1 MDNLVQLTDVTKRY
15 DHDGTPAVDRVS
27 LAVAPGEALAVMG
40 PSGSGK
46 STLLNLIAGL
56 DRPTSGEVLVG
67 GERVDK
73 LSETGLAR
81 FRRRQVG
88 LIFQF
93 FNLLDDMTV
102 LDNILLPAQLAGMPA
117 SAARTRADELL
128 AALRIAKHADAYP
141 ARLSGGERQ
150 RVAIA
155 RALVNRPAL
164 LLADEPTG
172 ALDTATGEEIGELL
186 LDLHSSG
193 QTLILVTHNP
203 DLAARYA
210 RRVGLLVDF
219 NAPFDHAFA
228 AQRGAHVTAVVNAQ
242 VSSARL
248 AATTRLPGVTAASG
262 PFPQATVGADISFTA
277 PSAGPGA
284 QGVFSTQLNLVGRAS
299 PGGPVDA
306 LTLTAG
312 RWARQAGEVVW
323 SGSGNGPQASV
334 GSHVTVHGASGSP
347 RLTVVGVATSATVSA
362 QAWVTPAE
370 IAALRAPGA
379 PAVSQMLYRFAHA
392 GSAAQVSADVS
403 RVRAALPPGSLLG
416 AQSYLTA
423 KLGATRS
430 IAPWVP
436 FIVAFGLIGLVMAV
450 LIVAN
455 VVSGAV
461 VAGTRRIGVLKS
473 IGFSPAQVVASY
485 LLQVAIPATAGAL
498 TGVLAGNLLSLPLLS
513 QTARVYGVGTLAVP
527 PWVDVATPLAMLG
540 LTVAAALPPALRA
553 GRLSPVRAIA
563 TGRAPRA
570 ARGYGAHRL
579 LSKARRLPRPLTLG
593 LAAPFARPGRT
604 LVTLVAVLL
613 GGAAVTFAAGLA
625 TSLDRVATD
634 LSHAQAEPVQVGLP
648 GQGAMAQPADAP
660 VLPSPAAQQR
670 AVQAAL
676 RAQPG
681 TLRYVAEAD
690 DDIGVPGLPE
700 QLSLVAFGGDASW
713 TGYQLITGHWYRG
726 TGQAVVNTGFLTDTG
741 AQVGD
746 SYTITSGSRHVT
758 VRITG
763 EIFEPNGGTPKILA
777 STPTLSAL
785 DPDLTVV
792 QYDVAVRPG
801 TAAASYAN
809 TLAAALGPDYSV
821 SADSGMPSGFAA
833 VIGLIAMLTPRQVT
847 AMVVCSVASIGL
859 VAGLVA
865 IPAGVALQRYVLP
878 VMAHAA
884 QTGVPASVLN
894 VYVPGELALLALSGL
909 VIAAAGALAP
919 AGWAARAR
927 TASALRAE

>member
-1 MDNLVQLTDVTKRY
+1 LRAAA
-15 DHDGTPAVDRVS
+15 GRPAVKAAR
-27 LAVAPGEALAVMG
+27 
-40 PSGSGK
+40 
-46 STLLNLIAGL
+46 AGL
-56 DRPTSGEVLVG
+56 
-67 GERVDK
+67 
-73 LSETGLAR
+73 TG
-81 FRRRQVG
+81 
-88 LIFQF
+88 
-93 FNLLDDMTV
+93 
-102 LDNILLPAQLAGMPA
+102 
-117 SAARTRADELL
+117 
-128 AALRIAKHADAYP
+128 
-141 ARLSGGERQ
+141 
-150 RVAIA
+150 
-155 RALVNRPAL
+155 
-164 LLADEPTG
+164 
-172 ALDTATGEEIGELL
+172 
-186 LDLHSSG
+186 
-193 QTLILVTHNP
+193 
-203 DLAARYA
+203 
-210 RRVGLLVDF
+210 RRVQTSVIGLVLLVSTAAATLALGLLVDS

-228 AQRGAHVTAVVNAQ
+228 TQRGAHVTAVVNAQ

-416 AQSYLTA
+416 AQSWLTA
-423 KLGATRS
+423 KLRATRS

-450 LIVAN
+450 LIVAS

-461 VAGTRRIGVLKS
+461 AAGTRRIGVLKS
-473 IGFSPAQVVASY
+473 VGFSPAQVVAAY
-485 LLQVAIPATAGAL
+485 VLQVAIPAAAGAAA
-498 TGVLAGNLLSLPLLS
+498 GVLAGNLLSVPLLS
-513 QTARVYGVGTLAVP
+513 QTARVYGVGALAVP
-527 PWVDVATPLAMLG
+527 PWVDVAVPLTMLG

-553 GRLSPVRAIA
+553 GRLSAVQAIA

-579 LSKARRLPRPLTLG
+579 LSGGRARRLPRPLTLG
-593 LAAPFARPGRT
+593 LAAPFARPART

-613 GGAAVTFAAGLA
+613 GGTAVTFAAGLA

-634 LSHAQAEPVQVGLP
+634 LSHARAEPVQVGLP
-648 GQGAMAQPADAP
+648 GQDAVIQPAGAP
-660 VLPSPAAQQR
+660 PLPGPAAQQR

-700 QLSLVAFGGDASW
+700 QLSLVAFGGDAGW

-741 AQVGD
+741 ARVGD
-746 SYTITSGSRHVT
+746 SYPITSGSRHVT

-763 EIFEPNGGTPKILA
+763 EIFEPHGGTPEILA
-777 STPTLSAL
+777 SLPTLSVL
-785 DPDLTVV
+785 DPHLIAV
-792 QYDVAVRPG
+792 QYDVALRPG

-809 TLAAALGPDYSV
+809 ALATALGPDYSV

-833 VIGLIAMLTPRQVT
+833 VIGLIAMLTLLLAAVAGLGVLNTVVLQTRERVHDLGVFKAVGMTPRQVT
-847 AMVVCSVASIGL
+847 AMVVCSVAGIGL

-884 QTGVPASVLN
+884 QTGVPASVLD

>member
-1 MDNLVQLTDVTKRY
+1 LRAAA
-15 DHDGTPAVDRVS
+15 GRPAVIAAR
-27 LAVAPGEALAVMG
+27 
-40 PSGSGK
+40 
-46 STLLNLIAGL
+46 AGL
-56 DRPTSGEVLVG
+56 
-67 GERVDK
+67 
-73 LSETGLAR
+73 TG
-81 FRRRQVG
+81 
-88 LIFQF
+88 
-93 FNLLDDMTV
+93 
-102 LDNILLPAQLAGMPA
+102 
-117 SAARTRADELL
+117 
-128 AALRIAKHADAYP
+128 
-141 ARLSGGERQ
+141 
-150 RVAIA
+150 
-155 RALVNRPAL
+155 
-164 LLADEPTG
+164 
-172 ALDTATGEEIGELL
+172 
-186 LDLHSSG
+186 
-193 QTLILVTHNP
+193 
-203 DLAARYA
+203 
-210 RRVGLLVDF
+210 RRVQTGVIGLVLLVSTAAATLALGLLVDS

-228 AQRGAHVTAVVNAQ
+228 TQRGANVTAAVNAR

-262 PFPQATVGADISFTA
+262 PFPQVTVGADITFTA

-299 PGGPVDA
+299 PDSPVDA

-334 GSHVTVHGASGSP
+334 GSHVTVHGVPGSP

-379 PAVSQMLYRFAHA
+379 PAVSQMLYRFARA
-392 GSAAQVSADVS
+392 GSAAQVSADVA

-416 AQSYLTA
+416 TQSWLTA
-423 KLGATRS
+423 KLRATRS

-450 LIVAN
+450 LIVAS

-461 VAGTRRIGVLKS
+461 AAGTRRIGVLKS
-473 IGFSPAQVVASY
+473 VGFSPAQVVAAY
-485 LLQVAIPATAGAL
+485 VLQVAIPAAAGAVA
-498 TGVLAGNLLSLPLLS
+498 GVLGGNLLSVPLLS
-513 QTARVYGVGTLAVP
+513 QTARVYGVGALAVP
-527 PWVDVATPLAMLG
+527 PWVDVAVPLAMLG

-553 GRLSPVRAIA
+553 GRLSAVQAIA
-563 TGRAPRA
+563 TGRAPRP
-570 ARGYGAHRL
+570 ARGYRAHRL
-579 LSKARRLPRPLTLG
+579 LSALHGGVHGRATRLPRPLTLG
-593 LAAPFARPGRT
+593 LAAPFARPART

-613 GGAAVTFAAGLA
+613 GATAVTFAAGLA

-634 LSHAQAEPVQVGLP
+634 LSHARAEPVQVGLP
-648 GQGAMAQPADAP
+648 GQDAVIQPPGAAA
-660 VLPSPAAQQR
+660 LPGPAAKQR

-690 DDIGVPGLPE
+690 DDLGVPGLPE

-726 TGQAVVNTGFLTDTG
+726 NGQAVVNTGFLTDTG
-741 AQVGD
+741 ARVGD
-746 SYTITSGSRHVT
+746 SYPITYGSRHVT

-763 EIFEPNGGTPKILA
+763 EIFEPDGGTPEILA
-777 STPTLSAL
+777 SLPTLSAL
-785 DPDLTVV
+785 DPHLQVG
-792 QYDVAVRPG
+792 QYDVALRPG
-801 TAAASYAN
+801 TVAAAYASA
-809 TLAAALGPDYSV
+809 LAAALGPDYSV
-821 SADSGMPSGFAA
+821 SADSDMPSGFAA
-833 VIGLIAMLTPRQVT
+833 VIGLIATLTLLLAAVAGLGVLNAVVLQTRERVHDLGVFKAVGMTPRQVT
-847 AMVVCSVASIGL
+847 AMVVCSVAGIGL

-884 QTGVPASVLN
+884 QTGVPASVLD
-894 VYVPGELALLALSGL
+894 VYLPGELALLALSGL